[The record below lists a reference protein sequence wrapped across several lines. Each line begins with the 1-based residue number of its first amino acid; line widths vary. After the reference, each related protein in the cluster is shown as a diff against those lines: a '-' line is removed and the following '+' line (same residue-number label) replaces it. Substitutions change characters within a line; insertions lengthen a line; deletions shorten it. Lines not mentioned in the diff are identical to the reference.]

1 MHVYADDTIIY
12 SHANSIEQA
21 VQQKA
26 FQSLQMDLNAKKSKC
41 TLFLKACLQL
51 LDTFTNFQLM
61 VDQFLT
67 SRFQLTNPVSL
78 LCLVSQC
85 KPCSEQILRKLHF
98 HTHNLQRDFKIR
110 HIYI

>member
-26 FQSLQMDLNAKKSKC
+26 FQSLQMVLNAKKSKC
-41 TLFLKACLQL
+41 TLFLKASLQL

-67 SRFQLTNPVSL
+67 SRFQLTNPINL
-78 LCLVSQC
+78 LCLVSPMQT
-85 KPCSEQILRKLHF
+85 LF
-98 HTHNLQRDFKIR
+98 WADFEKTAFSYSQLTKR
-110 HIYI
+110 F